1 MPKDFSPK
9 QIERYKR
16 QKLLGAINKCTKNL
30 YKIFKDNTS
39 TYCIY
44 KEKFIQLK
52 KEIEK
57 YKDVLITNDYVKRVN
72 SYIDNLYRDT
82 IINEIDEDTFQD
94 LKESEATN
102 LNRLQKSKNSFKY
115 KKDKYK
121 SLHNEW

>member
-1 MPKDFSPK
+1 MPREFSPK

-30 YKIFKDNTS
+30 YKIFKDKSS
-39 TYCIY
+39 TYYTY

-57 YKDVLITNDYVKRVN
+57 YKDVLITSDYIKRVDH
-72 SYIDNLYRDT
+72 YIDKLYKET
-82 IINEIDEDTFQD
+82 VINEIDEETFQS

-102 LNRLQKSKNSFKY
+102 LNRLQKSRNALKY
-115 KKDKYK
+115 KKGKYK
-121 SLHNEW
+121 QIDNEW